1 MSALATVDAS
11 DELRAALERPLS
23 GGVYVLYRPS
33 EVR

>member
-11 DELRAALERPLS
+11 DELRVALERPLS